1 MSYVNKTC
9 KDKRTGAG
17 EASVKASLTPRQME
31 FLDAFRYLVERGEG
45 ISPTLKELAEELHVR
60 QSTIRYF
67 VRRMTAKGYLSGQ
80 KGKFRTL
87 RAL

>member
-1 MSYVNKTC
+1 MSYVSGT
-9 KDKRTGAG
+9 R
-17 EASVKASLTPRQME
+17 KAELPVQEGSSGRGNLTSRQME
-31 FLDAFRYLVERGEG
+31 FLDAFRSLVERGEG
-45 ISPTLKELAEELHVR
+45 ISPTLKELADELQVR

-67 VRRMTAKGYLSGQ
+67 VRRMTAKGYLTGQ

>member
-1 MSYVNKTC
+1 MSYVNG
-9 KDKRTGAG
+9 TGK
-17 EASVKASLTPRQME
+17 EPEKAIPEPPVRATLTPRQVE
-31 FLDAFRYLVERGEG
+31 FLDAFRYLVERGES

-60 QSTIRYF
+60 PSTIRYF
-67 VRRMTAKGYLSGQ
+67 VRRMTAKGYLTGK

>member
-1 MSYVNKTC
+1 MSYV
-9 KDKRTGAG
+9 DRTPKERDG
-17 EASVKASLTPRQME
+17 EPEGGSVRASLTSRQME
-31 FLDAFRYLVERGEG
+31 FLEAFRYLVERGEG
-45 ISPTLKELAEELHVR
+45 ISPTLKELADELKVR

-67 VRRMTAKGYLSGQ
+67 VRRMTAKGYLTGQ